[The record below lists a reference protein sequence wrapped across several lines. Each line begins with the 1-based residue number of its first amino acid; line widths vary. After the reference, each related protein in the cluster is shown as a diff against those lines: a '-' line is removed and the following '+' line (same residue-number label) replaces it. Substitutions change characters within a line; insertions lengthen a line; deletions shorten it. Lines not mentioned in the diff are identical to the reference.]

1 LFSRIY
7 RPCYTPPGFFKS
19 VSNAQ
24 HHENWLPDLQNGSY
38 ALISDADEVD
48 TAVIFVHGFLGGAE
62 STWLNFQEAICSQ
75 ITDHWSKCDVYF
87 FSYRS
92 FGDDITES
100 ADDLLTFIQ
109 KIFPDPPESIF
120 KIPKR
125 VRELPFPLELELTKP
140 SYKQL
145 VLVGHSEGGI
155 VIRRAVDLAY
165 ARKITNVLMAR
176 LALFA
181 PAHKGVKLSGW
192 IGACLSVGRVD
203 AIFAPILNSSP
214 AFVEMKQKG
223 LLTEVENHTLAYQS
237 ESKGTEKGVPA
248 SLHAHIVFGREDHV
262 VQKGFILGD
271 CLHKSEKDKDHI
283 SICKPKTGYDRP
295 LKFVLKRVEGEE
307 TCTDLDNS

>member
-1 LFSRIY
+1 MLYSARIS
-7 RPCYTPPGFFKS
+7 KS
-19 VSNAQ
+19 VSNTQ

-38 ALISDADEVD
+38 SLISDADNVD

-75 ITDHWSKCDVYF
+75 VTDHWSKCDVFF

-92 FGDDITES
+92 FRDDITES
-100 ADDLLTFIQ
+100 ADDLLKFIQ

-125 VRELPFPLELELTKP
+125 VRGLPCLLELALVRPTYE
-140 SYKQL
+140 QL

-165 ARKITNVLMAR
+165 AREITTVLMAR

-192 IGACLSVGRVD
+192 IGACLAVGRVD
-203 AIFAPILNSSP
+203 AILIPILNTSP
-214 AFVEMKQKG
+214 AFVEMKQG
-223 LLTEVENHTLAYQS
+223 PLLAEVESHTLAYQS
-237 ESKGTEKGVPA
+237 ESKAAGKGVPA
-248 SLHAHIVFGREDHV
+248 LHAHIVYGKDDHV
-262 VQKGFILGD
+262 VQKGFIKGD
-271 CLHKSEKDKDHI
+271 CLHSSEKGKDHI

-295 LKFVLKRVEGEE
+295 LTFVLKRVEGEE
-307 TCTDLDNS
+307 KCTDLGNS